1 MWGWESHHEQ
11 KECEMKKYVIA
22 LVDNDYGFPPVF
34 FAKFGDTIGI
44 VPKREN
50 ALVVDE
56 SEIEE
61 YLDKAQKLSNKM
73 MSDAFLPVEKAR
85 KAVKWLSLN

>member
-1 MWGWESHHEQ
+1 MWGWVDLTEQ
-11 KECEMKKYVIA
+11 KGLKMKKYVIA

-34 FAKFGDTIGI
+34 FAKFGDAIGI

-56 SEIEE
+56 SDVEK
-61 YLDKAQKLSNKM
+61 YLEDAQRLSDKM

-85 KAVKWLSLN
+85 KAVKWLNLD